1 MKKII
6 LSADSTCDLSDELKE
21 KYQVFIQPLTII
33 LGDKH
38 YKDGVDI
45 KPDDI
50 YEHYQRYKVLSK
62 TSAPNPAEYIQ
73 HFKKWT
79 DEGHDVIH
87 ISLGSAISAS
97 YQNACIA
104 AEELGNVYPIDS
116 GNLSNG
122 SGLLVLEAADRIA
135 KGMSTKQI
143 SEEINALRSS
153 VHASFVINSLTY
165 LHAGGR
171 CSALQKFGAN
181 TLNIKPLIEVN
192 NEDASMTIGKKYRGS
207 LQKAIRTYTED
218 KLANR
223 DDLQLDR
230 VFITHSGAAQ
240 ENLEMVRGLIK
251 ELADFEEILDS
262 RAGCTISSH
271 CGPDTLGVFFMTK

>member
-1 MKKII
+1 
-6 LSADSTCDLSDELKE
+6 
-21 KYQVFIQPLTII
+21 
-33 LGDKH
+33 
-38 YKDGVDI
+38 
-45 KPDDI
+45 
-50 YEHYQRYKVLSK
+50 
-62 TSAPNPAEYIQ
+62 
-73 HFKKWT
+73 
-79 DEGHDVIH
+79 
-87 ISLGSAISAS
+87 
-97 YQNACIA
+97 
-104 AEELGNVYPIDS
+104 
-116 GNLSNG
+116 
-122 SGLLVLEAADRIA
+122 
-135 KGMSTKQI
+135 MSTKQI

-223 DDLQLDR
+223 DDLKLDR